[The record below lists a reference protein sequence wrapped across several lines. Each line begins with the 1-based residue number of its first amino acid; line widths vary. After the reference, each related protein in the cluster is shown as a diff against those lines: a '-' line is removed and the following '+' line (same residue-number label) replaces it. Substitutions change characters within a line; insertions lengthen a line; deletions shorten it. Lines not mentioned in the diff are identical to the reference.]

1 MQRSRSI
8 TVAVFA
14 ALSLL
19 AAACGGTD
27 EGEPSADGSD
37 ATVEATDAAEV
48 ADASEGDRTGV
59 TDNMITV
66 GVLIWN
72 LEAESTDAEA
82 HWQVYFD
89 DLNDRGGI
97 AGRQVEPVYVE
108 FDNAAVPIT
117 EACVSLTEDHDIF
130 AVLASTSIWGPGV
143 LCVTER
149 HETPLLTAAVAG
161 SGLEQELFDRSEGRL
176 FGLGLTYEQA
186 TATLVEVLD
195 ERGELDGKRLGIV
208 GLEGDDRDL
217 GPLLDQ
223 LGHPHESYLTP
234 LSTDSIALVPAAVDA
249 QEADGIDGI
258 ILTPSFLV
266 ARFWMNEYAARD
278 FRPRFYVTGEGALE
292 YYPAEFDPGV
302 FDGALGLADT
312 YTGWMHEEDPI
323 EATRAAACRE
333 TFESATDTTLE
344 PGSDTYGGVMQRCD
358 LAAIFEAGAA
368 AAGEDLTRESF
379 TEGIQGLGEIE
390 LASQPSSSFAPG
402 KFTAADQVRLLE
414 WQAEC
419 GCYVPIT
426 GFQAVDGS

>member
-8 TVAVFA
+8 TVAIFA
-14 ALSLL
+14 ALALL

-27 EGEPSADGSD
+27 EGEVSSDGSD
-37 ATVEATDAAEV
+37 DTIEASGATVAA
-48 ADASEGDRTGV
+48 ASEGDRTGV
-59 TDNMITV
+59 TDDTITV

-72 LEAESTDAEA
+72 LEAELVDAEA
-82 HWQVYFD
+82 HWQVFFD
-89 DLNDRGGI
+89 DLNDGGGI
-97 AGRQVEPVYVE
+97 GGRQVEPVYVE
-108 FDNAAVPIT
+108 FENGPVPMT
-117 EACVSLTEDHDIF
+117 EACVSLTEDHEVF
-130 AVLASTSIWGPGV
+130 AVLASTGLWGPGV

-161 SGLEQELFDRSEGRL
+161 SGLEQELFDRSDGRL

-186 TATLVEVLD
+186 TETLVEVLD

-208 GLEGDDRDL
+208 GLEGADRAL

-249 QEADGIDGI
+249 QEADGIEGI
-258 ILTPSFLV
+258 ILTPGLLV

-278 FRPRFYVTGEGALE
+278 YRPRFYVTGEGSLG
-292 YYPAEFDPGV
+292 YYPAQFDPGV

-312 YTGWMHEEDPI
+312 YSGWMQEDDPI
-323 EATRAAACRE
+323 EAERAAMCRE
-333 TFESATDTTLE
+333 TFESATGATLE

-368 AAGEDLTRESF
+368 VAGEDLTREAF
-379 TEGIQGLGEIE
+379 TEAVQGLGEIE
-390 LASQPSSSFAPG
+390 LATQPSSSFAPG

-426 GFQAVDGS
+426 DFQVVDGS